1 MCCYMVLCMPQE
13 KPRSMHFSQLYL
25 IPPSIKRDGQVL
37 SDNLQQFLS
46 VSPLQFILPPLPLA
60 KYSSKHHPGSCRQDP
75 DVAAVHYIY
84 QRTL

>member
-1 MCCYMVLCMPQE
+1 MNEELMNP
-13 KPRSMHFSQLYL
+13 SILYL
-25 IPPSIKRDGQVL
+25 LLYLLGDRRDGQVL